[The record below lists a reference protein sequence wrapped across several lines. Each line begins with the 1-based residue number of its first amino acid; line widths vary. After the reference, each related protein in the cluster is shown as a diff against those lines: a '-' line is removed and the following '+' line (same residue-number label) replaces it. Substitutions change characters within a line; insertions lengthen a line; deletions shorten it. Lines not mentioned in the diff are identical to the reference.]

1 MSLFFR
7 VLVVWVVLIL
17 AETVHGVL
25 RNELL
30 APLIGDFRSRQVGV
44 FFGSLL
50 IFTIT
55 LLLIRWINA
64 PSWIYLVGM
73 GTFWVFLTLVFEL
86 ALATILRLDR
96 ERIVEDYD
104 LMSGGLMPLGLL
116 FLLFTPILA
125 DRVRK
130 QR

>member
-73 GTFWVFLTLVFEL
+73 GTFWVFFDTC
-86 ALATILRLDR
+86 I
-96 ERIVEDYD
+96 
-104 LMSGGLMPLGLL
+104 
-116 FLLFTPILA
+116 
-125 DRVRK
+125 
-130 QR
+130 